1 MNPMNES
8 TQPAPMKTNP
18 VHAARARE
26 DNPKLAGWTVN
37 LLGALLLALGVPALA
52 AGLPPLSH
60 SLTAAAAKN
69 PAPALKLKDLDGQLH
84 DLAALKGKVVLVNF
98 WATWCPPC
106 RREMPSM
113 ERLAQKLRGDNFV
126 VLAVDVGEDA
136 DTVHAF
142 SSRMES
148 PPSFPILL
156 DPHGRTMQAWG
167 VAGLPTTYLIDRQGR
182 IVAGAIG
189 GREFDHPEIERAVR
203 DLLKRD

>member
-1 MNPMNES
+1 MKPMNES
-8 TQPAPMKTNP
+8 TQPATMKTKP
-18 VHAARARE
+18 VRAVRVG
-26 DNPKLAGWTVN
+26 NHKLAGWTAN
-37 LLGALLLALGVPALA
+37 LLGALLLALGASALA

-60 SLTAAAAKN
+60 SLTAAAVKN
-69 PAPALKLKDLDGQLH
+69 PAPALKLPDLDGQFH
-84 DLAALKGKVVLVNF
+84 DLAALNGKVVLVNF

-142 SSRMES
+142 GSRMET

-156 DPHGRTMQAWG
+156 DSHGKTMQAWE
-167 VAGLPTTYLIDRQGR
+167 VAGLPATYLIDRQGR
-182 IVAGAIG
+182 IVAGASG